1 VASHESEETK
11 QLRARVNALEQLL
24 EVHER
29 AVIGQAEQLERTV
42 VELRQYTE
50 QLTRSQQILR
60 EGEERYRQ
68 LFESNPH
75 PMWVYDLETLAF
87 LAVNN
92 AAVSHY
98 GYAREEFL
106 GMTIRDIRPAE
117 DIPALMQ
124 RVAAVKDGLDVA
136 GIWRHRKKDG
146 TIIDVEVT
154 SHTLMFGG
162 RRAEVVLAH
171 DVTERNRAE
180 EAIRASEERYRT
192 ILSSALDGFWI
203 LDMKGRILEVNDA
216 YCRMI
221 GYSRTEL
228 LAMGIADL
236 DIEESPAQTRDH
248 IRWIKEQGGDRFEAR
263 HRAKDGRV
271 LDVEVSVRYV
281 DRDGGRLF
289 AFFRDITARKQAEL
303 ALRESEEQFIL
314 FMDNLTG
321 FAWIKDFNGRYVYI
335 NRHHQTVLNMPP
347 DWRGKTD
354 WDFFSKEIATHF
366 VGNDRRVLETGREV
380 HAIETFVLKDG
391 LHYALVSKF
400 PIRRP
405 MDHQMFVGGVAI
417 DITERMR
424 AEEALQASEERFK
437 VFMNNSPA
445 VAFMKDEEGRHVY
458 VNEPLARLFQKSQ
471 AELIGKTDFE
481 ILPVEIATQL
491 RENDRLV
498 MAGDKVIEL
507 QETMPDADGRPHH
520 WMVFKFPFREASGRR
535 LLAGMAIDI
544 TDRKQLEE
552 QLRQAQKMEAIG
564 RLAGGVAHDFNNLLT
579 VISGYSELLQY
590 RLATDQPLHK
600 YAEHIKEAGDRATAL
615 TRQLLAFSRQQV
627 LRPVVL
633 DLNRAVQDV
642 MQMLQRLI
650 GEHIDLRVHLA
661 PAPTFIKA
669 DPGQIEQVLLNLVL
683 NARDAMPEGGR
694 LTIETVN
701 LELEEAASQRLG
713 TAPGPCVQLTVT
725 DTGCGMD
732 VATQGRIFE
741 PFFTTKDLGKGTG
754 LGLATVYGIVMQS
767 RGAIT
772 VDTAPGQGAR
782 FTIYFPKS
790 DVVADDRETN
800 QSRNAEPVIGSETIL
815 VVEDQDSVRG
825 FLRNLLRLYGYDVLE
840 ASGGSEAIA
849 ICEEHAGKIDL
860 LVTDVV
866 MPGMSGRE
874 LAERIGAE
882 QPAIKVLL
890 ISGYT
895 DDPSIQTGGAQGGLA
910 FLQKPFSP
918 ITLTQR
924 IREVLDQ
931 P

>member
-1 VASHESEETK
+1 MASHESEETK

-29 AVIGQAEQLERTV
+29 AVIRQSEQLERTV

-50 QLTRSQQILR
+50 ELTRSQQILR
-60 EGEERYRQ
+60 ESEERYRQ

-92 AAVSHY
+92 AAVMHY

-106 GMTIRDIRPAE
+106 GMTLRDIRPAE

-124 RVAAVKDGLDVA
+124 RIAAVRDGLDAA

-203 LDMKGRILEVNDA
+203 LDMEGRILEVNDA

-221 GYSRTEL
+221 RYSREEL
-228 LAMGIADL
+228 LAMRIPDL
-236 DIEESPAQTRDH
+236 DIGESPARTRDH

-263 HRAKDGRV
+263 HRAKGGSV

-289 AFFRDITARKQAEL
+289 AFFRDITARKQAEEL
-303 ALRESEEQFIL
+303 LRESEEQFML
-314 FMDNLTG
+314 FMDNLPG
-321 FAWIKDFNGRYVYI
+321 FAWIKDDHGRYVYI
-335 NRHHQTVLNMPP
+335 NRYHQRVFNIPS
-347 DWRGKTD
+347 DWRGQTD
-354 WDFFSKEIATHF
+354 WDFFPKEIAAQF
-366 VGNDRRVLETGREV
+366 VKNDRMVLETGREV
-380 HAIETFVLKDG
+380 HALETFILEDG
-391 LHYALVSKF
+391 LHYGLVSKF

-417 DITERMR
+417 DITERRR
-424 AEEALQASEERFK
+424 AEEALEASEERFK

-445 VAFMKDEEGRHVY
+445 VAFMKDEEGRHLY
-458 VNEPLARLFQKSQ
+458 VNEPLARLFQKSE

-481 ILPVEIATQL
+481 IMPVEVATQI
-491 RENDRLV
+491 RENDRMV
-498 MAGDKVIEL
+498 MAGDKVVEL
-507 QETMPDADGRPHH
+507 EETVPDAAGRPHH
-520 WMVFKFPFREASGRR
+520 WMVFKFPFRDASGRR

-590 RLATDQPLHK
+590 RLETDQPLHK

-627 LRPVVL
+627 LRPLVL
-633 DLNRAVQDV
+633 DLNRAVEDL
-642 MQMLQRLI
+642 MQMLTRLI

-661 PAPTFIKA
+661 PDPAFIKA

-683 NARDAMPEGGR
+683 NARDAMPDGGN

-701 LELEEAASQRLG
+701 LELDEAASQRLG
-713 TAPGPCVQLTVT
+713 TAAGPCVQLLVT

-732 VATQGRIFE
+732 EATQARMFE

-754 LGLATVYGIVMQS
+754 LGLATVYGIVIQS
-767 RGAIT
+767 QGAIT
-772 VDTAPGQGAR
+772 VESSPGQGAR

-790 DVVADDRETN
+790 DLSAEDREADKGGN
-800 QSRNAEPVIGSETIL
+800 MEPAIGSETIL
-815 VVEDQDSVRG
+815 VVEDQDDVRG

-840 ASGGSEAIA
+840 ASGGSEAMA
-849 ICEEHAGKIDL
+849 ICREHAGKIHL
-860 LVTDVV
+860 VVTDVV

-874 LAERIGAE
+874 LAERVAE
-882 QPAIKVLL
+882 EHPAMKVLL

-895 DDPSIQTGGAQGGLA
+895 DDPSIQSGGAQAGLA

-918 ITLTQR
+918 IALTQR
-924 IREVLDQ
+924 IREVLDHA
-931 P
+931 

>member
-1 VASHESEETK
+1 
-11 QLRARVNALEQLL
+11 
-24 EVHER
+24 
-29 AVIGQAEQLERTV
+29 
-42 VELRQYTE
+42 
-50 QLTRSQQILR
+50 
-60 EGEERYRQ
+60 
-68 LFESNPH
+68 
-75 PMWVYDLETLAF
+75 
-87 LAVNN
+87 
-92 AAVSHY
+92 
-98 GYAREEFL
+98 
-106 GMTIRDIRPAE
+106 
-117 DIPALMQ
+117 
-124 RVAAVKDGLDVA
+124 
-136 GIWRHRKKDG
+136 
-146 TIIDVEVT
+146 
-154 SHTLMFGG
+154 
-162 RRAEVVLAH
+162 
-171 DVTERNRAE
+171 
-180 EAIRASEERYRT
+180 
-192 ILSSALDGFWI
+192 
-203 LDMKGRILEVNDA
+203 
-216 YCRMI
+216 
-221 GYSRTEL
+221 
-228 LAMGIADL
+228 
-236 DIEESPAQTRDH
+236 
-248 IRWIKEQGGDRFEAR
+248 
-263 HRAKDGRV
+263 
-271 LDVEVSVRYV
+271 
-281 DRDGGRLF
+281 
-289 AFFRDITARKQAEL
+289 
-303 ALRESEEQFIL
+303 
-314 FMDNLTG
+314 
-321 FAWIKDFNGRYVYI
+321 
-335 NRHHQTVLNMPP
+335 
-347 DWRGKTD
+347 
-354 WDFFSKEIATHF
+354 
-366 VGNDRRVLETGREV
+366 
-380 HAIETFVLKDG
+380 
-391 LHYALVSKF
+391 
-400 PIRRP
+400 
-405 MDHQMFVGGVAI
+405 
-417 DITERMR
+417 
-424 AEEALQASEERFK
+424 
-437 VFMNNSPA
+437 
-445 VAFMKDEEGRHVY
+445 
-458 VNEPLARLFQKSQ
+458 
-471 AELIGKTDFE
+471 
-481 ILPVEIATQL
+481 
-491 RENDRLV
+491 
-498 MAGDKVIEL
+498 
-507 QETMPDADGRPHH
+507 
-520 WMVFKFPFREASGRR
+520 MVFKFPFREASGRR

>member
-1 VASHESEETK
+1 MASHESEETK
-11 QLRARVNALEQLL
+11 KLRARVSALEQLL

-29 AVIGQAEQLERTV
+29 AVIRQAEQLERTV

-50 QLTRSQQILR
+50 ELTHSQQILR
-60 EGEERYRQ
+60 EGEERYRL

-75 PMWVYDLETLAF
+75 PMWVYDQETLAF

-124 RVAAVKDGLDVA
+124 KVAVSKDGLDVA

-154 SHTLMFGG
+154 SHTLLFGG

-203 LDMKGRILEVNDA
+203 LDMEGRILEVNDA

-221 GYSRTEL
+221 GYGRKEL
-228 LAMGIADL
+228 LAMRIRNL
-236 DIEESPAQTRDH
+236 DIEESPTQTKDH
-248 IRWIKEQGGDRFEAR
+248 IRWIKEKGGDRFETR
-263 HRAKDGRV
+263 HRAKDGSV

-289 AFFRDITARKQAEL
+289 AFFRDITARKQTEQ
-303 ALRESEEQFIL
+303 ALRESEEQFML
-314 FMDNLTG
+314 FMDNLPG
-321 FAWIKDFNGRYVYI
+321 FAWIKDVSGRYVYI
-335 NRHHQTVLNMPP
+335 NRHYQTVFNIQP

-354 WDFFSKEIATHF
+354 CDFFSKEIATLF
-366 VGNDRRVLETGREV
+366 VENDRRVLETGREV
-380 HAIETFVLKDG
+380 HAIETFVLEDG

-405 MDHQMFVGGVAI
+405 LDHQMFVGGVAI
-417 DITERMR
+417 DVTERMR

-445 VAFMKDEEGRHVY
+445 VAFMKDEDGRHLY
-458 VNEPLARLFQKSQ
+458 VNEPLARLFQKPE
-471 AELIGKTDFE
+471 AELVGKTDFE
-481 ILPVEIATQL
+481 IMPAEVATKL

-498 MAGDKVIEL
+498 MAGDKVMEL
-507 QETMPDADGRPHH
+507 EETVPDAEGRPHH

-590 RLATDQPLHK
+590 RLETDQPLHK

-627 LRPVVL
+627 LRPSVL

-642 MQMLQRLI
+642 MHMLQRLI
-650 GEHIDLRVHLA
+650 GENIDLRVHLA
-661 PAPTFIKA
+661 PDPAFIKA

-683 NARDAMPEGGR
+683 NARDAMPEGGS
-694 LTIETVN
+694 LLIETVN
-701 LELEEAASQRLG
+701 LELDEAASQRIG
-713 TAPGPCVQLTVT
+713 TAPGPCVQLSVT

-732 VATQGRIFE
+732 AATQGRIFE

-754 LGLATVYGIVMQS
+754 LGLATIYGIVMQS
-767 RGAIT
+767 QGVIM
-772 VDTAPGQGAR
+772 VDSAPGQGSK

-790 DVVADDRETN
+790 EITAEDHEAD
-800 QSRNAEPVIGSETIL
+800 QSSQAQPAIGSETIL

-825 FLRNLLRLYGYDVLE
+825 FLRNLLRLYGYEVLE

-849 ICEEHAGKIDL
+849 ICREHAGKIHL

-874 LAERIGAE
+874 LVERVGAE
-882 QPAIKVLL
+882 HPAMKVLL

-895 DDPSIQTGGAQGGLA
+895 DDPSIQSGGAQAGIA

-924 IREVLDQ
+924 IREVLNQ